1 MLPDRRLTLR
11 RILAPLALAAVLSV
25 SPARAE
31 PVVIQPSSPWNV
43 DFGEDKCRL
52 ARFFGE
58 GEYRH
63 LLSFEMY
70 WPDEKAGMMVAG
82 PALKRFGSLRQ
93 TDLQFFDA
101 QAPVETEP
109 FGGRAGEYGDALIYS
124 GVRLAEG
131 EPSQENFEDVETSL
145 PGLDTAFGE
154 KAGFVRLKQAR
165 ADVRLETGPM
175 GKAFELLNQ
184 CTLGLVESW
193 GLDPEKHRT
202 LTRMARWTNSR
213 VLVRRIQESYPFA
226 ALSTGEQGIMRMRV
240 IVSETGTV
248 ESCTLLKATVTRNL
262 DSPACKFMQ
271 RATFE
276 PALDAEGKPMRSYFV
291 SAVVYRGA

>member
-1 MLPDRRLTLR
+1 MR
-11 RILAPLALAAVLSV
+11 RILTPLACLAVLAAAPS
-25 SPARAE
+25 RAE

-43 DFGEDKCRL
+43 DFGDDKCRL

-70 WPDEKAGMMVAG
+70 WPDVGAGMMVAG
-82 PALKRFGSLRQ
+82 PAMKPFASLRQ
-93 TDLQFFDA
+93 TDLQFYAA
-101 QAPVETEP
+101 QAPRETEP

-124 GVRLAEG
+124 SVRLTESG
-131 EPSQENFEDVETSL
+131 SPQESYEDVETSL

-154 KAGFVRLKQAR
+154 KAGFVRLKQGR
-165 ADVRLETGPM
+165 AEIRLETGPM

-213 VLVRRIQESYPFA
+213 ALVRRIQESYPIA
-226 ALSTGEQGIMRMRV
+226 ALSTGEQGILRMRV

-248 ESCTLLKATVTRNL
+248 ESCTLLKSTVTRNL

-291 SAVVYRGA
+291 TSITYRGA

>member
-1 MLPDRRLTLR
+1 MR
-11 RILAPLALAAVLSV
+11 RILTPLACLAMLAAA
-25 SPARAE
+25 PARAE

-43 DFGEDKCRL
+43 DFGDDKCRL

-70 WPDEKAGMMVAG
+70 WPDVGAGMMVAG
-82 PALKRFGSLRQ
+82 PAMKPFASLRQ
-93 TDLQFFDA
+93 TDLQFYAA
-101 QAPVETEP
+101 QAPRETEP

-124 GVRLAEG
+124 SVRLTESG
-131 EPSQENFEDVETSL
+131 PPQESYEDVETSL

-154 KAGFVRLKQAR
+154 KAGFVRLKQGR
-165 ADVRLETGPM
+165 AEIRLETGPM

-213 VLVRRIQESYPFA
+213 ALVRRIQESYPIA
-226 ALSTGEQGIMRMRV
+226 ALSTGEQGILRMRV

-248 ESCTLLKATVTRNL
+248 ESCTLLKSTVTRNL

-291 SAVVYRGA
+291 TSITYRGA

>member
-1 MLPDRRLTLR
+1 MR
-11 RILAPLALAAVLSV
+11 RILTPLACLAVLAAA
-25 SPARAE
+25 PARAE

-43 DFGEDKCRL
+43 DFGDDKCRL

-70 WPDEKAGMMVAG
+70 WPDVGAGMMVAG
-82 PALKRFGSLRQ
+82 PAMKPFASLRQ
-93 TDLQFFDA
+93 TDLQFYAA
-101 QAPVETEP
+101 QAPRETEP

-124 GVRLAEG
+124 SVRLTESG
-131 EPSQENFEDVETSL
+131 PPQESYEDVETSL

-154 KAGFVRLKQAR
+154 KAGFVRLKQGR
-165 ADVRLETGPM
+165 AEIRLETGPM

-213 VLVRRIQESYPFA
+213 ALVRRIQESYPIA
-226 ALSTGEQGIMRMRV
+226 ALSTGEQGILRMRV

-248 ESCTLLKATVTRNL
+248 ESCTLLKSTVTRNL

-291 SAVVYRGA
+291 TSITYRGA

>member
-1 MLPDRRLTLR
+1 MR
-11 RILAPLALAAVLSV
+11 RILTPLACLAMLAAA
-25 SPARAE
+25 PARAE

-43 DFGEDKCRL
+43 DFGDDKCRL

-70 WPDEKAGMMVAG
+70 WPDVGAGMMVAG
-82 PALKRFGSLRQ
+82 PAMKPFASLRQ
-93 TDLQFFDA
+93 TDLQFYAA
-101 QAPVETEP
+101 QAPRETEP

-124 GVRLAEG
+124 SVRLTESG
-131 EPSQENFEDVETSL
+131 SPQESYEDVETSL

-154 KAGFVRLKQAR
+154 KAGFVRLKQGR
-165 ADVRLETGPM
+165 AEIRLETGPM

-213 VLVRRIQESYPFA
+213 ALVRRIQESYPIA
-226 ALSTGEQGIMRMRV
+226 ALSTGEQGILRMRV

-291 SAVVYRGA
+291 TSITYRGA